1 MFSSRIMTCV
11 VSRPLQGDLTSS
23 ASRISAVV
31 YFYFFIL
38 TALGL
43 PCGAWASTPERT
55 GSVLVAHGLSYP
67 MACGIL
73 VP

>member
-1 MFSSRIMTCV
+1 M
-11 VSRPLQGDLTSS
+11 SS

-43 PCGAWASTPERT
+43 PCGAWASTPERA

-67 MACGIL
+67 MACGVL